1 MKKKSKSK
9 QLNFKHFVKNNF
21 LSKTVCKKIINELDK
36 FNKYDDLV
44 MGGRRRI
51 NKGSKN
57 FKSFLKNSINSKK
70 FYDKINQ
77 KIMFLNLNNVFKKL
91 NGKYSANIK
100 TNNFTFSKSVYGA
113 QTGKRITEN
122 TTDRNK
128 NIVYLDIDFSI
139 SSKGYSRGPHRDRD
153 SRVINFLIY
162 LNNLSK
168 KDGARLKLYNVKKR
182 VNYQK
187 KRFLS
192 KHKLILIKDIAPIA
206 GKIIFFESS
215 PNSYHS
221 VSNFYAKIQKKRY
234 FIYGSYSLNK
244 KVSWSISSNDNK
256 QI

>member
-1 MKKKSKSK
+1 M
-9 QLNFKHFVKNNF
+9 F
-21 LSKTVCKKIINELDK
+21 LSL
-36 FNKYDDLV
+36 
-44 MGGRRRI
+44 
-51 NKGSKN
+51 
-57 FKSFLKNSINSKK
+57 
-70 FYDKINQ
+70 NQ
-77 KIMFLNLNNVFKKL
+77 VFRKL

-100 TNNFTFSKSVYGA
+100 KNNFTFSKSIYGA
-113 QTGKRITEN
+113 QKGKRITEN

-168 KDGARLKLYNVKKR
+168 KDGARLKLYNVKKK

-206 GKIIFFESS
+206 GKIIFLSHLQIRITQFLI
-215 PNSYHS
+215 
-221 VSNFYAKIQKKRY
+221 FMQKC
-234 FIYGSYSLNK
+234 K
-244 KVSWSISSNDNK
+244 KKDILFMVATL
-256 QI
+256 